1 MERKPWGTIRGGDQL
16 EIWFGMLDI
25 KVRYSY
31 MGVIWVLLKSWKK
44 LKTPNLK
51 KKTPPALSSGSFRK
65 SDENRYF

>member
-1 MERKPWGTIRGGDQL
+1 MERKPWGTIWGGDQL

-25 KVRYSY
+25 KVRYSD

-51 KKTPPALSSGSFRK
+51 KNPPDLSSGSFRK
-65 SDENRYF
+65 SDENRCF